1 MSEAILLSGGLDSV
15 ALAAWLRPPI
25 GITCNYGQLAA
36 EGEIRAA
43 RQVSVELGIA
53 HHIIDVNGRSLGSGD
68 LAGASAAPT
77 APASE
82 WWPFRNQLLVT
93 LSAML
98 AFRLGATRLLL
109 GTVNSD
115 GFHVDG
121 TERFISAIDELC
133 GLQEGQIRV
142 AAPAINKTSSQ
153 LIRDS
158 GITMS
163 VLAWAHSC
171 HKSDWACG
179 QCRGCCKHRRV
190 MQELGNEP
198 Y

>member
-1 MSEAILLSGGLDSV
+1 MSDAILLSGGLDSV

-25 GITCNYGQLAA
+25 AITCNYGQLAA
-36 EGEIRAA
+36 DGEIRAA
-43 RQVSVELGIA
+43 RQVSAVLGIA
-53 HHIIDVNGRSLGSGD
+53 HHVIEVNCRSLGSGD
-68 LAGASAAPT
+68 LAGTDSSPA

-98 AFRLGATRLLL
+98 AFRHGATRLLL
-109 GTVNSD
+109 GTVKSD
-115 GFHVDG
+115 SFHIDG
-121 TERFISAIDELC
+121 TERFVIAIDELC
-133 GLQEGQIRV
+133 RLQEGKIRV

-153 LIRDS
+153 LIRES
-158 GITMS
+158 GISMAL
-163 VLAWAHSC
+163 LAWAHSC
-171 HKSDWACG
+171 HTSAWACG
-179 QCRGCCKHRRV
+179 QCRGCCKHRMV